1 MIVHECDQGS
11 PQWLKLRAGIPTA
24 SKLGVLISPVKVE
37 PSVGRGG
44 TMAKGVATYLAKLAA
59 EYMDGGPVDDVDGI
73 AHMERGTMEEQ
84 GARAYYQWEAEGGA
98 EITEVGFCTTDDKRF
113 GASPDGL
120 VGDDG
125 GVEIKCP
132 MLPTFT
138 KYLLDPDLM
147 VLEHSA
153 QVQGNLFVTGRK
165 WWDLVSYNKIHGGV
179 VVRLTPD
186 PKWQRAIRKALYG
199 TADFAGFSHRLGQ
212 ARMKIDAHRE
222 AREAHLIANP
232 PNPFD

>member
-24 SKLGVLISPVKVE
+24 SKMNVLISPVKVE

-44 TMAKGVATYLAKLAA
+44 AMAKGVGTYLAKLAA
-59 EYMDGGPVDDVDGI
+59 EYAIGGPVDDIDGV
-73 AHMERGTMEEQ
+73 AHMERGTMLEAD
-84 GARAYYQWEAEGGA
+84 ARAFYEWEHPGGG
-98 EITEVGFCTTDDKRF
+98 EITEVGFCTTDDERF

-132 MLPTFT
+132 LLPAYT
-138 KYLLDPDLM
+138 KFLLDPTLM
-147 VLEHSA
+147 VTEYNH
-153 QVQGNLFVTGRK
+153 QVQSCLFVTGRA
-165 WWDLVSYNKIHGGV
+165 WWDLVAFNPRLGGV

-199 TADFAGFSHRLGQ
+199 TADFVGFFHRLGQ